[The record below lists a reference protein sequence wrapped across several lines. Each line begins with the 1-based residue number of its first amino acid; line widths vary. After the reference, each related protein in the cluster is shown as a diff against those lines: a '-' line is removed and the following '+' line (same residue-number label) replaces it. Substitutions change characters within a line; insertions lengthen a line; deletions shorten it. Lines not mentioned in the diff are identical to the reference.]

1 MEIFSAEDLARVITL
16 KNTVEAVEAAFYDYN
31 QGDIVL
37 GGRLTAPCGQPGDSS
52 LILPAT
58 HTGKQYYGFK
68 QATTFAGNTQ
78 KGLPT
83 VLSQYLLYSNV
94 TGELLSIMDF
104 LDMTN
109 FKTGAAAAIA
119 TKYLALPHAH
129 VVGVIGSGT
138 LSRSVLAAICQ
149 VREIKEVKVFDLNEE
164 QAKAF
169 AAHARKSLNV
179 RCEVAGSSRECV
191 RNSHILCTCTTSP
204 RPVLDGDD
212 LLPGCH
218 INAMGSYKIDMQE
231 LDEKTVKRAALIA
244 TDIPEDTAA
253 EAGDLVCLADKSDIV
268 PLDAIM
274 GGQQKGRGSDSDI
287 TIYESIG
294 FSVLDLALAVLAHEK
309 CSSD

>member
-1 MEIFSAEDLARVITL
+1 MEIYSADDLARAITL
-16 KNTVEAVEAAFYDYN
+16 DSTIEAVETAFRDYN
-31 QGDIVL
+31 NGDIVL
-37 GGRLTAPCGQPGDSS
+37 GGRLTAPCGAPGDSS

-83 VLSQYLLYSNV
+83 VLSQYFLYSNV
-94 TGELLSIMDF
+94 TGQLLSIMDF
-104 LDMTN
+104 LNMTN

-119 TKYLALPHAH
+119 TKYLALPDAH

-149 VREIKEVKVFDLNEE
+149 VREIKQVKVFDLNED
-164 QAKAF
+164 QAKEF
-169 AAHARKSLNV
+169 AQYVEGSLNV
-179 RCEVAGSSRECV
+179 ACEVASSSRECV
-191 RNSHILCTCTTSP
+191 RDSHILCTCTTSP

-218 INAMGSYKIDMQE
+218 INAMGSYKLDMQE

-244 TDIPEDTAA
+244 TDIPEDTAQ
-253 EAGDLVCLADKSDIV
+253 EAGDLVYLADKSDLV
-268 PLDAIM
+268 ALDAIM
-274 GGQQKGRGSDSDI
+274 GGQQKGRASDNDV
-287 TIYESIG
+287 TIYESVG